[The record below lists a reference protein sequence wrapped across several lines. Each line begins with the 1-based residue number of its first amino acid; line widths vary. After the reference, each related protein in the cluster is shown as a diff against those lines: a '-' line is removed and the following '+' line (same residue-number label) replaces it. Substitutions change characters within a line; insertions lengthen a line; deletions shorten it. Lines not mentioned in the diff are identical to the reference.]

1 MEHPAYSILAMVEDT
16 TRHRELY
23 SELERD
29 PHYSVRQSPPDLQAA
44 EAAIG
49 SKKWDLILIMTDRTP
64 TNLKNSAVK
73 LAVQAKIPVI
83 FLCGEPLPAA
93 DPLVQLPLV
102 QYLYDD
108 GLTKA
113 AAVVLKLGIRIRIA
127 VTRAITS
134 GHSGKSKELH
144 ESLSA
149 PLEPASL
156 KKSKL
161 IAIGASM
168 GGVEAVNRVLEDLP
182 SEMPGIVVVQ
192 HMPKGFTDMYAK
204 RLDSSC
210 RLNVVQARD
219 NQTVDAGTVYIA
231 PGDFHMKI
239 EKAPHGY
246 VIRIMGGE
254 RVSGHRPSVN
264 VLFRSVAAAAGK
276 EALGIILTGMGEDG
290 ASGLLELRRTG
301 ADTIGQNAESSVV
314 YGMPKVAYEIGAVCR
329 QSALQ
334 DIPRH
339 MIEYAY
345 RH

>member
-16 TRHRELY
+16 ARHRALY
-23 SELERD
+23 AELERD
-29 PHYSVRQSPPDLQAA
+29 PHYRIQQSTPDFKAA
-44 EAAIG
+44 EAFLGA
-49 SKKWDLILIMTDRTP
+49 KKWDLLLIMSGTLLP
-64 TNLKNSAVK
+64 QLKNWASQ
-73 LAVQAKIPVI
+73 LTVQAKIPVI
-83 FLCGEPLPAA
+83 FLCSEPLPAA
-93 DPLVQLPLV
+93 DPLGQLPLV

-108 GLTKA
+108 GSTQPA
-113 AAVVLKLGIRIRIA
+113 AAALKLGIRIRIA

-134 GHSGKSKELH
+134 GQAVKAKELH
-144 ESLSA
+144 ENLSV
-149 PLEPASL
+149 PLEPAAL
-156 KKSKL
+156 KKGKL

-168 GGVEAVNRVLEDLP
+168 GGVEAVNRVLAELP
-182 SEMPGIVVVQ
+182 PEMPGIVVVQ

-210 RLNVVQARD
+210 RLKVVQASD
-219 NQTVDAGTVYIA
+219 SQTVDAGTVYIA

-239 EKAPHGY
+239 ERASQGY
-246 VIRIMGGE
+246 VIRIVGGE

-290 ASGLLELRRTG
+290 AEGLLELRRTG
-301 ADTIGQNAESSVV
+301 AETIGQDAESSVV
-314 YGMPKVAYEIGAVCR
+314 YGMPKVAYEIGAVGR

-334 DIPRH
+334 DVPRY
-339 MIEYAY
+339 MLEYAY